1 MAGER
6 LFRCEVETHF
16 QNVLVQNVFHCLSKI
31 PEVYASQV
39 AITLHQKLLRQIMRL
54 QVYNVIYE
62 RFIVTCLEPLAPHM
76 YVMDLENERPLTD
89 VVALP
94 LPISWKWTARNLTPL
109 RYFIGGFY
117 IGGLRSLDWT
127 YNGQVSSTG
136 VQEAIDVRDD
146 IINAVGVGGSDVVTL
161 GTFSRRYRQVFPQT
175 ALHDAFVPWK
185 QLNFNSYYT
194 SMRKRSPGVGR

>member
-1 MAGER
+1 MKY
-6 LFRCEVETHF
+6 LMEVDG
-16 QNVLVQNVFHCLSKI
+16 
-31 PEVYASQV
+31 
-39 AITLHQKLLRQIMRL
+39 
-54 QVYNVIYE
+54 
-62 RFIVTCLEPLAPHM
+62 APSTSM
-76 YVMDLENERPLTD
+76 
-89 VVALP
+89 
-94 LPISWKWTARNLTPL
+94 

-194 SMRKRSPGVGR
+194 SMRKRTPGVGR